1 MWMSFCTLK
10 AWIRDIVI
18 MRNSGNRNAIKSTIA
33 LTKMMKSTE
42 AEAPHQPTFIPL
54 LDLFDSTSVDALA
67 IDQWWQKGSPWGFLR
82 APIGKIGQGKNFI
95 LDLNACESGHGPHG
109 IIGGVAGS
117 GKSML
122 LKSIILSYAITH
134 SPKDINFVLID
145 HIGGATF
152 KELQWLPHV
161 ADVPLEIASQE
172 SYARQVMKAIEREIQ
187 RRRQIL
193 LDAKEKHGIEG
204 NINQY
209 HDLKE
214 KPILPR
220 LVIIIDEY
228 AAFKDQI
235 QDENRSLIKLAQQG
249 RSLGIHLLLCTQ
261 EPVGTMDQDL
271 RQHCRFQMSLRA
283 KGAREPWQL
292 PIGSASFQIV
302 DNIEFQSVYPEAPY
316 FPVGH
321 FTRTSTNGQKET
333 IFSVNLSQTKQNQSQ
348 VIVEKIKR
356 TAFELQDH
364 LTPGG

>member
-1 MWMSFCTLK
+1 
-10 AWIRDIVI
+10 
-18 MRNSGNRNAIKSTIA
+18 
-33 LTKMMKSTE
+33 MKSTE
-42 AEAPHQPTFIPL
+42 AEIPHQPAFIPL
-54 LDLFDSTSVDALA
+54 LDLFDTTSVDALA
-67 IDQWWQKGSPWGFLR
+67 INQWWQKGSPWGFLR
-82 APIGKIGQGKNFI
+82 APIGKTGQGKNFI

-109 IIGGVAGS
+109 IIGGIAGS

-161 ADVPLEIASQE
+161 ADVPLNIASQE
-172 SYARQVMKAIEREIQ
+172 SYASQVMIALEGEVQ

-193 LDAKEKHGIEG
+193 LDAEEERGIG
-204 NINQY
+204 RNINQY
-209 HDLKE
+209 HNLKD

-220 LVIIIDEY
+220 LVVIFDEY
-228 AAFKDQI
+228 AAFKDQL

-261 EPVGTMDQDL
+261 EPVAIVDQDL
-271 RQHCRFQMSLRA
+271 RQHCRFKISMRVG
-283 KGAREPWQL
+283 GARETLQM

-302 DNIEFQSVYPEAPY
+302 DNIEFRSVYPEAPY
-316 FPVGH
+316 FPVGQI
-321 FTRTSTNGQKET
+321 TRTNENGQRET
-333 IFSVNLSQTKQNQSQ
+333 TFSVNLSQTKQNQSQ
-348 VIVEKIKR
+348 AIVEKIKR
-356 TAFELQDH
+356 TANDLQDH

>member
-1 MWMSFCTLK
+1 
-10 AWIRDIVI
+10 
-18 MRNSGNRNAIKSTIA
+18 
-33 LTKMMKSTE
+33 MMKSTE

-95 LDLNACESGHGPHG
+95 LDLNANETGHGPHG
-109 IIGGVAGS
+109 IIGGIAGS

-134 SPKDINFVLID
+134 SPKDINFILID

-161 ADVPLEIASQE
+161 VNVPMDIASQE
-172 SYARQVMKAIEREIQ
+172 SYPRQVMTALEGEVQ
-187 RRRQIL
+187 RRRKIL
-193 LDAKEKHGIEG
+193 LDAKEERGIEG

-209 HDLKE
+209 HNPKE
-214 KPILPR
+214 KQILPR
-220 LVIIIDEY
+220 LMIFIDEF

-235 QDENRSLIKLAQQG
+235 QDKNRSLIKLAQQG

-261 EPVGTMDQDL
+261 EPLATVGQGL
-271 RQHCRFQMSLRA
+271 RQHCRFQISLRA
-283 KGAREPWQL
+283 RGVREPWQL
-292 PIGSASFQIV
+292 PIGSTSFHIV

-321 FTRTSTNGQKET
+321 ITRTSTNGKRET
-333 IFSVNLSQTKQNQSQ
+333 TFPINLSQTKQNQSQ
-348 VIVEKIKR
+348 AIIEKIKQ
-356 TAFELQDH
+356 TANELQDH
-364 LTPGG
+364 LTPRE

>member
-1 MWMSFCTLK
+1 
-10 AWIRDIVI
+10 
-18 MRNSGNRNAIKSTIA
+18 
-33 LTKMMKSTE
+33 MMKSTE
-42 AEAPHQPTFIPL
+42 AENPYQPAFIPL

-67 IDQWWQKGSPWGFLR
+67 INQWWQKGSPWGSLR

-109 IIGGVAGS
+109 IIGGIAGS

-145 HIGGATF
+145 HKGGVTF

-161 ADVPLEIASQE
+161 ADVPLDVASQE
-172 SYARQVMKAIEREIQ
+172 SYPRQVMKAIEREIQ
-187 RRRQIL
+187 RRGQIF
-193 LDAKEKHGIEG
+193 LDAKEEHGIEG

-209 HDLKE
+209 CDLKE
-214 KPILPR
+214 NETLPR

-228 AAFKDQI
+228 AAFKDQL

-261 EPVGTMDQDL
+261 EPVATVDQDL
-271 RQHCRFQMSLRA
+271 QQHCRFQISLRA
-283 KGAREPWQL
+283 RDAQEPWQL
-292 PIGSASFQIV
+292 PIGSASFQII
-302 DNIEFQSVYPEAPY
+302 DKIDFQCVYPEAPY

-321 FTRTSTNGQKET
+321 ITRASTNGQRET
-333 IFSVNLSQTKQNQSQ
+333 TFSINLSQTKQNQSQ
-348 VIVEKIKR
+348 AIVENIKQ
-356 TAFELQDH
+356 TANELQDH
-364 LTPGG
+364 LSPGG